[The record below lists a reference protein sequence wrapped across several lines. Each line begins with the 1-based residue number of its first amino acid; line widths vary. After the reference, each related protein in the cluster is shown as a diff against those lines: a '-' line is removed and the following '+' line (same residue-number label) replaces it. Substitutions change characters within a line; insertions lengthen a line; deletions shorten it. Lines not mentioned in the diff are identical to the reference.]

1 MTPAAPRITIVTP
14 SLNQGAFLDAALRS
28 VGDQDYPDLEHI
40 VIDGG
45 STDGS
50 VEIIGAHADH
60 LAWSVS
66 EPDGGQYHAL
76 NKGFAR
82 ATGEV
87 MGWLNAD
94 DAHLPWTLALVGEI
108 FRQLPEVEWLT
119 TLAPLICNEDGL
131 PIRCR
136 RRAPFSRRAFL
147 AGDNLPGQGWHAQ
160 GWIQQEATFWRR
172 SLWERVGGRL
182 DESLSLA
189 GDFDLWARF
198 FAEAE
203 PHATEVPLARFRR
216 HAGQRTAAG
225 ASEYHA
231 EALAALARHGGR
243 HPSRPA
249 AAMRLALRRTLP
261 TRLKPLAFRFGLV
274 APGKVCVFDLDRG
287 LWGVSEE

>member
-1 MTPAAPRITIVTP
+1 MTPAVPRITIVTP

-28 VGDQDYPDLEHI
+28 VGDQGYPDLEHI
-40 VIDGG
+40 VVDGG

-50 VEIIGAHADH
+50 ADIIRAHEDR
-60 LAWSVS
+60 LAWWVS

-82 ATGEV
+82 ATGGI

-94 DAHLPWTLALVGEI
+94 DLHLSWTLALVGEI
-108 FRQLPEVEWLT
+108 FSQLPEVEWLT

-136 RRAPFSRRAFL
+136 RRPPFNRRAFL

-182 DESLSLA
+182 DESLKLA
-189 GDFDLWARF
+189 GDVDLWARF

-203 PHATEVPLARFRR
+203 PHATPVPLAQFRR

-225 ASEYHA
+225 ASDYQT
-231 EALAALARHGGR
+231 EAQAALTRHGGR
-243 HPSRPA
+243 APSRPA
-249 AAMRLALRRTLP
+249 AAMRLALCRILP
-261 TRLKPLAFRFGLV
+261 NRLKPLAFRLGLL
-274 APGKVCVFDLDRG
+274 APGKVCVVDLDLGR
-287 LWGVSEE
+287 WRVSEE

>member
-1 MTPAAPRITIVTP
+1 MTPAAPRISIVTP
-14 SLNQGAFLDAALRS
+14 SLNQVAFLDAALRS
-28 VGDQDYPDLEHI
+28 VGDQGYPNLEHI

-50 VEIIGAHADH
+50 VEIIGAHADR
-60 LAWSVS
+60 LAWWVS
-66 EPDGGQYHAL
+66 EPDGGQYDAL

-94 DAHLPWTLALVGEI
+94 DLHLPWTLALLGEV

-119 TLAPLICNEDGL
+119 TLTPLVLNEDGL

-136 RRAPFSRRAFL
+136 PRSPFSRRAFL
-147 AGDNLPGQGWHAQ
+147 GGDNLPGANWHAA
-160 GWIQQEATFWRR
+160 GWIQQESTFWRR
-172 SLWERVGGRL
+172 SLWERAGGRINK
-182 DESLSLA
+182 SLRLA

-203 PHATEVPLARFRR
+203 PHAIEVPLAAFRR
-216 HAGQRTAAG
+216 HAGQRTAVG
-225 ASEYHA
+225 ASEYRA
-231 EALAALARHGGR
+231 EALAALLRHGGR
-243 HPSRPA
+243 PPSRAA

-261 TRLKPLAFRFGLV
+261 NRLKPLAFLLGLL
-274 APGKVCVFDLDRG
+274 APGNVCVFDLDRG
-287 LWGVSEE
+287 LWHVAEM